1 MEVRGM
7 EEVIEVP
14 KEKCM
19 KVTFPNEPKIRR
31 IFERLPPPFKFEES
45 GGKVTVY
52 CPLGYEI
59 GREFFGFGVK
69 EFYKVF
75 KALEVENGR
84 KIWRHDMIVLEP
96 KKTKEMLIRMAP
108 GELHLLRL
116 AAERAGETLSDYIRA
131 AAFTRMARELGL

>member
-1 MEVRGM
+1 M
-7 EEVIEVP
+7 EEPINVP

-19 KVTFPNEPKIRR
+19 KVTFPNDPKIRR
-31 IFERLPPPFKFEES
+31 IFEKLPPIFKFEES

-52 CPLGYEI
+52 CPVGYEI
-59 GREFFGFGVK
+59 GREFYGFKVR

-84 KIWRHDMIVLEP
+84 KIWRHDIIILEP
-96 KKTKEMLIRMAP
+96 KKTEKMLILMAP
-108 GELHLLRL
+108 GELHLLRI
-116 AAERAGETLSDYIRA
+116 AAERAGETLSDYVRA